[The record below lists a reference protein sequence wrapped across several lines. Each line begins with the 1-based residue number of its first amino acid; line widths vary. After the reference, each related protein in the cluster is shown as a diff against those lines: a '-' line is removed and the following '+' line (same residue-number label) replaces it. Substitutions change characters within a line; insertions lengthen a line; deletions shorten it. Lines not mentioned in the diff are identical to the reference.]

1 MSDKKRTPRPPAV
14 TSACLFVGF
23 SSALLL
29 IYVIGWLTSWDSLE
43 LQDAHR
49 DIAKAIGASDVALVS
64 DVLRYAL
71 YVLVVVLVA
80 GVVGALYAARG
91 DRASRILITVV
102 AAVTALLFVTSGG
115 LLGLLPAVFAV
126 VATVQ
131 IWGRD
136 ARHWFAV
143 VNGRQ
148 IQHPAQSAPV
158 RPITPVPPPPPA
170 PGQQVS
176 GQPLPVWQPPVDSNR
191 RPSSVG
197 TTALVT
203 LIASGTALG
212 GSLLYLL
219 VYTVMPHDDLIE
231 MQLDSPF
238 MNMVDVT
245 EADLRAALTTSAVF
259 CSITAVLAVAAM
271 LAVWSLMRRSTAGH
285 TALFVCAVVT
295 IIVGAISI
303 VGIPW
308 AAAAVWV
315 VVLLRRRETL
325 TWLRG

>member
-1 MSDKKRTPRPPAV
+1 V

-49 DIAKAIGASDVALVS
+49 KIADAIGTSDVAGVS
-64 DVLRYAL
+64 DALRYAL

-91 DRASRILITVV
+91 DLASRILITGV

-115 LLGLLPAVFAV
+115 LLGLVPGVFAV
-126 VATVQ
+126 AAIVQ
-131 IWGRD
+131 LWGRD
-136 ARHWFAV
+136 SRRWFAV

-148 IQHPAQSAPV
+148 VQDPAPIAP
-158 RPITPVPPPPPA
+158 RAPVPPPPASGPPLPGRPA
-170 PGQQVS
+170 
-176 GQPLPVWQPPVDSNR
+176 PVWQPPAAPNR

-245 EADLRAALTTSAVF
+245 EADLRSALTTSAVF

-271 LAVWSLMRRSTAGH
+271 LAVWSLMRRSTVGH

-295 IIVGAISI
+295 IIVGVISI

-325 TWLRG
+325 QWLRG

>member
-1 MSDKKRTPRPPAV
+1 MSEKKRTPRPPAV

-43 LQDAHR
+43 LQEAHR
-49 DIAKAIGASDVALVS
+49 KIADAIGTSDVAAVS
-64 DVLRYAL
+64 DALRYAL

-91 DRASRILITVV
+91 DLASRILITVV

-115 LLGLLPAVFAV
+115 LLGLLPGVFAV
-126 VATVQ
+126 AAIVQ

-136 ARHWFAV
+136 ARRWFAV
-143 VNGRQ
+143 VNDREVAPLTRPQ
-148 IQHPAQSAPV
+148 PLPAAT
-158 RPITPVPPPPPA
+158 IPPPPPA
-170 PGQQVS
+170 PGQ
-176 GQPLPVWQPPVDSNR
+176 PAPAWQPSAVPNR

-219 VYTVMPHDDLIE
+219 VYAVMPHDDLVE

-238 MNMVDVT
+238 MNVVDVT
-245 EADLRAALTTSAVF
+245 EADLRSALTTSAVF

-271 LAVWSLMRRSTAGH
+271 LAVWSLMRRSTVGH

-295 IIVGAISI
+295 IIVGVFSI